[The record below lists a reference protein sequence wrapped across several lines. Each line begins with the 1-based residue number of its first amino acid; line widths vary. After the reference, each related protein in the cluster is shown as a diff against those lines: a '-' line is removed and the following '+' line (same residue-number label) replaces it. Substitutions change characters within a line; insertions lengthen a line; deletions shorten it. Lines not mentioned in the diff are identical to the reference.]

1 MNFRKIN
8 GVALQVCTGLYLAIS
23 LVLTF
28 TVSDYYIFNRI
39 GEFNFFFVLSQ
50 WLKKCGLLLL
60 PLAVW
65 YKRKSCADVAKY
77 FLPVF
82 IIISCCT
89 FGSYFDVTL
98 LTESASPAQK
108 VFASINEFMP
118 KAANMALFFIAAVLE
133 LFCCASLFIR
143 DGFKVSAKSFIYLPL
158 AVVAVMPLNIFE
170 NFFDINAIPADSF
183 LRFKNFTLWHFLALA
198 ALVGFTVGCYYILKR
213 FDKQKQ
219 QDFLV
224 AGAIVL
230 LIQYH
235 SKDSMLLG
243 DGYNVYNTVFAAIPL
258 FICNMGVYVASLS
271 VIMKKRVLY
280 AISFF
285 VHAAG
290 ALTVFIYFG
299 KDEMSNYG
307 IFCSYSILYF
317 CLTHCLLFGLCVLP
331 SALGHYKFRIKDC
344 IIPIVYYCLVIVL
357 ATVTSGLVST
367 FLTTYSYDG
376 YTITIGDYGTADMSP
391 PNYAFTQVNP
401 LPLPFD
407 YIPFTIGNCTF
418 YLSYLIALYAV
429 YVGLFWIFTGGYYA
443 FLAVRRRIFAWQP
456 QKTEEVPIP
465 LTLSEAAITD
475 GVDCE
480 NENAATGNEQNEET
494 DGVKAD

>member
-1 MNFRKIN
+1 MNFKRIN

-65 YKRKSCADVAKY
+65 YKRKCCADVAKY

-89 FGSYFDVTL
+89 FGAYFDVTL

-133 LFCCASLFIR
+133 LLCCASLFIR

-183 LRFKNFTLWHFLALA
+183 LRFRNFTLWHFLALA

-213 FDKQKQ
+213 FDKKKQ

-344 IIPIVYYCLVIVL
+344 IIPIVYYCLVIIL

-443 FLAVRRRIFAWQP
+443 FLAVRRRIFAGQP

-465 LTLSEAAITD
+465 LTLSEAAAADDFESAVADAPEKDDKTD
-475 GVDCE
+475 E
-480 NENAATGNEQNEET
+480 AKT
-494 DGVKAD
+494 D

>member
-1 MNFRKIN
+1 MNFKRIN
-8 GVALQVCTGLYLAIS
+8 GIALQVCTGLYLAIS

-39 GEFNFFFVLSQ
+39 GEFDFFFVISH
-50 WLKKCGLLLL
+50 WFKKCGLLLL

-65 YKRKSCADVAKY
+65 YKKKCCADIAKY

-82 IIISCCT
+82 IIVGCCT
-89 FGSYFDVTL
+89 FGSFFDVTL
-98 LTESASPAQK
+98 MTESATPAQK

-118 KAANMALFFIAAVLE
+118 KAANMTLFFFAAASE
-133 LFCCASLFIR
+133 LICCALLFVQ
-143 DGFKVSAKSFIYLPL
+143 DGYKVSAKSFVYLPL
-158 AVVAVMPLNIFE
+158 AIVAVMPLNIFE
-170 NFFDINAIPADSF
+170 NFFDINSSNIEEWKNSF
-183 LRFKNFTLWHFLALA
+183 LWFKNFTLWHFLALA
-198 ALVGFTVGCYYILKR
+198 ILVGFTVGCYYILKR
-213 FDKQKQ
+213 FDKKKQ
-219 QDFLV
+219 NEFLI

-258 FICNMGVYVASLS
+258 FICNMGVYVSSLS
-271 VIMKKRVLY
+271 VILKKRVLY

-344 IIPIVYYCLVIVL
+344 IIPIVYYCFVIIF

-376 YTITIGDYGTADMSP
+376 YTIVIGDYGTADMSP

-401 LPLPFD
+401 LPLPFN
-407 YIPFTIGNCTF
+407 YVPFTIGNCTF

-443 FLAVRRRIFAWQP
+443 FLAVRRRIFGGQS
-456 QKTEEVPIP
+456 QKTEIPIVPIA
-465 LTLSEAAITD
+465 LSEAAVADDSANITEKTED
-475 GVDCE
+475 ND
-480 NENAATGNEQNEET
+480 EEK
-494 DGVKAD
+494 VV